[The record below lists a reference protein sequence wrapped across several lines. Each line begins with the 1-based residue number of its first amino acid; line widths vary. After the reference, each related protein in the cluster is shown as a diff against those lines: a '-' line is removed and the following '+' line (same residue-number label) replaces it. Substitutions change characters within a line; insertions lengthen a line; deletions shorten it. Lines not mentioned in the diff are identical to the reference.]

1 MTTELQP
8 SKLGTKEHWDKV
20 YSEELTNFEEIGDE
34 GEIWFGEESIE
45 KMVDW
50 CLMHV
55 PSLSN
60 PAVLEVGSGNGALLF
75 ALAEAGYSQK
85 LLIGIDYSDDAV
97 KLSTKISATRNATE
111 IMFSVCDFL
120 REDPSLP
127 SSLEHSN
134 VPSCWDLVLDKGTY
148 DAIALGSKDSSG
160 RSPAGAYPHRLCRL
174 LKPGGLFLITSCN
187 FTEEELKSSFI
198 TEETGLQ
205 YHSRIQ
211 HPTFSFGGRSGSI
224 VSSVA
229 FKKPM

>member
-1 MTTELQP
+1 MCLKCKAFAHTLKLSTAGTKSTLKNLLISKRSVMRAKFGSP
-8 SKLGTKEHWDKV
+8 LSIPYRLPISKLMATR
-20 YSEELTNFEEIGDE
+20 
-34 GEIWFGEESIE
+34 FGEESIE

-120 REDPSLP
+120 QEDPSPL
-127 SSLEHSN
+127 SSLEHSK

-148 DAIALGSKDSSG
+148 DAIALGSKDPSG

-174 LKPGGLFLITSCN
+174 LKPGGLFLITCTN
-187 FTEEELKSSFI
+187 NALNN
-198 TEETGLQ
+198 LQ
-205 YHSRIQ
+205 M
-211 HPTFSFGGRSGSI
+211 P
-224 VSSVA
+224 
-229 FKKPM
+229 